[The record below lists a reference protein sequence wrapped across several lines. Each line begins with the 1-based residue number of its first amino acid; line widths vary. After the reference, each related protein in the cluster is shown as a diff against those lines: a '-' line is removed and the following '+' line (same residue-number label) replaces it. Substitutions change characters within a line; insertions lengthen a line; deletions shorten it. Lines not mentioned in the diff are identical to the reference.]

1 MASVSSSH
9 MILFVASMIVAAGVA
24 GTFVDSVS
32 EVSAA
37 IDDRSLDVSQEVRT
51 DIEVIS
57 DPTTGVYDGNGT
69 VTLYV
74 KNTGSSRLR
83 NDSAAV
89 DVVLDGQYRSGVTVT
104 VVDGT
109 AWDEHGVARIE
120 IPATLSPGDHRVRLS
135 VDGDREVFRFRT

>member
-1 MASVSSSH
+1 MASVASSH

-37 IDDRSLDVSQEVRT
+37 IDDRSLDISREVRT

-89 DVVLDGQYRSGVTVT
+89 DVVLDGRYRTGVTVT

-109 AWDEHGVARIE
+109 AWDEHSVARIE
-120 IPATLSPGDHRVRLS
+120 ISVTLAPGDHRVRLS
-135 VDGDREVFRFRT
+135 VNGDRELFRFRT